1 MKFFIVL
8 FCGLAVASASPV
20 GYWKDWSVLTDALNY
35 EPPAN
40 AQAVKAKPGYPS
52 GLYPG
57 PSPVVAPVRASDGNE
72 IISPVVETAPENV
85 FDWKSLI
92 GMGGSALSK
101 ASKSLNEM
109 MKGLQVALKN
119 IDPSVKSDVGK
130 VNNIVDHVCNKIVE
144 TGSESPTFTYY
155 SPEGL
160 KVTCDYINR
169 VAKVLVDGLENPEVT
184 QYYVDKL
191 NAPTKALLEQVEIY
205 SAQSFEGS
213 AEGSSDDTIVL

>member
-1 MKFFIVL
+1 MKSFIVL

-57 PSPVVAPVRASDGNE
+57 PAPVVAPVRSSDENVINVAE
-72 IISPVVETAPENV
+72 PVAETAPVNL

-101 ASKSLNEM
+101 ASDSLNEM
-109 MKGLQVALKN
+109 MKGLQGALNN
-119 IDPSVKSDVGK
+119 INPSLKSDVGK
-130 VNNIVDHVCNKIVE
+130 VNKIVDDVCNKIVE
-144 TGSESPTFTYY
+144 YGSESPTFTYY

-169 VAKVLVDGLENPEVT
+169 VAKVIVDGLENPEVT

-205 SAQSFEGS
+205 SA
-213 AEGSSDDTIVL
+213 